1 MKIIRNFSAFIVSAV
16 LAISIFV
23 LPATAA
29 NATIGFNTSSPKVN
43 QTFTVT
49 VKFNY
54 GQPAY
59 SVVYDLKYNPSILE
73 FISSSASGVR
83 QAGAGNIKVAP
94 TLDGETSTT
103 HVFTFKT
110 IAAGSGYLSI
120 SGMAYGFDDSDQI
133 PVSASAPVTVS
144 DASKSSNA
152 NLKALSLSNGALSP
166 KFSASRTNY
175 TATVSNSV
183 TECRVYATAEDG
195 TATVSVGGSNSLK
208 VGENVRT
215 VTVTAASGAKKEYK
229 IVITRQAAGSVT
241 SSNNSSSGSSS
252 SNISSTNSS
261 GNTSSGS
268 SSENTSS
275 GNVSSTVSDP
285 EAPVVNPENPYEAV
299 LDGETLTIATDLSA
313 VSIPNGF
320 TSVTV
325 DHNGAAVA
333 VAEDAGKN
341 YTIYYLK
348 SATDTEYTPYIL
360 SDDGKSFNKLKYAVF
375 GANTYIIEELPH
387 ISRIEDGYYETNIEI
402 GKFHVKAYA
411 SEAPEM
417 KDLYYIYCFFNGD
430 FGMYRYDSREQVL
443 QRSPEFKLLPPQGAE
458 ADAGLAE
465 RFSSL
470 SLNGKVILVGLCV
483 AVLGAL
489 ALIVLLIVKIVR
501 SRKAA
506 EYNDEEDMFGESFD
520 SVETNDDSSEK

>member
-43 QTFTVT
+43 QTFTVSVT
-49 VKFNY
+49 LNPGKPMY
-54 GQPAY
+54 GAEYQ
-59 SVVYDLKYNPSILE
+59 VKYNASI
-73 FISSSASGVR
+73 FQYQSSSLSGS
-83 QAGAGNIKVAP
+83 ANGGAGIVKAAP
-94 TLDGETSTT
+94 VLSGDTRVT
-103 HVFTFKT
+103 HSFTFKT
-110 IAAGSGYLSI
+110 IASGTGYIEI
-120 SGMAYGFDDSDQI
+120 SGMVYGADDDI
-133 PVSASAPVTVS
+133 AVSASAPVTVS

-241 SSNNSSSGSSS
+241 SSNNGSSGSSS

-489 ALIVLLIVKIVR
+489 ALIALLIVKIVR